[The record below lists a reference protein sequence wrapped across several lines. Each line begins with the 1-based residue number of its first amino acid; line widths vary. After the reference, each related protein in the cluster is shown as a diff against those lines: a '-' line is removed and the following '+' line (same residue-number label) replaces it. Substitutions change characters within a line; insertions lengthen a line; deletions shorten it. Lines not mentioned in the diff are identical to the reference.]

1 MRGSV
6 QPELQKPLGQGAANA
21 SKDLAPVMQGAR
33 GVLMAR
39 VRLSENVV
47 LVSLMW
53 TRLPVLA
60 GLTGSESVRVSVVTG
75 ALGEPVST

>member
-1 MRGSV
+1 M
-6 QPELQKPLGQGAANA
+6 QLELQKPLGQGVANA
-21 SKDLAPVMQGAR
+21 SKGLAHVMVAVLGA
-33 GVLMAR
+33 LIAR
-39 VRLSENVV
+39 ARPSVNVP